1 VISRWGEKNKN
12 FWTIAEHCCWWV
24 QNFLSGSTVFFAT
37 QAVGIVITIASF
49 VIGAALLLLK
59 SDLPPLST
67 PGLEV
72 FLLGF
77 KPTVDSA
84 GKAVEAIKKRVR
96 PITQRDLLEIH
107 SVGASALHTLIRDNG
122 QRLTERREIVFQSA
136 ITYVG
141 TAVMKLTGGKG
152 DARVYLFAKKDG
164 QIEQEAAFPDNLK
177 LAPHQLASL
186 QHSNS
191 AVSRVF
197 DTKKSILCTNLAFDI
212 ATSLLVAV
220 DGPNDNKG
228 SLFLFPISDETG
240 ENVKFVLSVHTSENR
255 SLRTEDRKLLTRI
268 AADISPVIRLIDIYP
283 ELVRAWQNQTKGA

>member
-1 VISRWGEKNKN
+1 MKSRWGEKNKN

-24 QNFLSGSTVFFAT
+24 QNFISGSTVFFAT

-59 SDLPPLST
+59 SDLPQLST
-67 PGLEV
+67 QGLEV

-77 KPTVDSA
+77 KPIVDSA

-96 PITQRDLLEIH
+96 PITKTDLLEIH

-122 QRLTERREIVFQSA
+122 RRITERREIVFQSA

-152 DARVYLFAKKDG
+152 DARVYLFVEKDG
-164 QIEQEAAFPDNLK
+164 QIEQEAAFPDDLK

-186 QHSNS
+186 RHSNS

-197 DTKKSILCTNLAFDI
+197 ATKKSILCTNLAFDI
-212 ATSLLVAV
+212 AASLLVAV

-283 ELVRAWQNQTKGA
+283 ELVRAWQN